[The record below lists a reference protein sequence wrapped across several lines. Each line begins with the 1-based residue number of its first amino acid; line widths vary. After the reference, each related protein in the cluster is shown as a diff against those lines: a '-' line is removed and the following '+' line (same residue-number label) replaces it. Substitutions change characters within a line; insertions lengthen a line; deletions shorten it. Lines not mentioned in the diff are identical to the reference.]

1 MARKKAL
8 ATETA
13 QFDHGY
19 HPEPGSPPD
28 LMCRAALDLFAEHSY
43 SSVRIKD
50 IAEASGFNPSHFY
63 YYFDNKEDLFM
74 KTIARVVAE
83 AFSHFDGNL
92 KRAGAPEEVIS
103 SWIELHIR
111 QFVALQKVARISLD
125 YAATGKRTPVADRA
139 IRAFYEHEA
148 EILKDAIQRGIAEGV
163 FADANPAD
171 TATLI
176 STFLDGAL
184 FRNVMFPNFN
194 YARAMQ
200 GMRKMVLHWLKTGG
214 RPA

>member
-1 MARKKAL
+1 MARKKAVE
-8 ATETA
+8 TESA
-13 QFDHGY
+13 EFDLSY
-19 HPEPGSPPD
+19 QPVPGSPPD
-28 LMCRAALDLFAEHSY
+28 IMCRAALDLFAEHSY
-43 SSVRIKD
+43 SAVRIKD
-50 IAEASGFNPSHFY
+50 ISAATGFNPSHFY

-83 AFSHFDGNL
+83 AFSHFDEIA
-92 KRAGAPEEVIS
+92 KAGGSPEDVIS
-103 SWIELHIR
+103 GWIELHIR
-111 QFVALQKVARISLD
+111 QFVVLQKVARISLD
-125 YAATGKRTPVADRA
+125 YAGTGKRTPVADRA

-148 EILKDAIQRGIAEGV
+148 EILKDAIRRGIAEGS

-194 YARAMQ
+194 YARGMQ
-200 GMRKMVLHWLKTGG
+200 TMRKMVLHWLKSGVS
-214 RPA
+214 PA